1 MQQQRDLI
9 NKTYITIIMSK
20 DKKKTPNPDGKKKV
34 SDYQTSKIKLSKVEI
49 LPLKKTATGK

>member
-1 MQQQRDLI
+1 
-9 NKTYITIIMSK
+9 MSK